1 MLRKA
6 KETKLKLIQEANER
20 LMNEYSWKGMS
31 PLEGEIRK
39 RVGMVFESWMMGDN
53 PPFSE
58 EYLYNPEY
66 FDVLIKNI
74 MDGINDTLYTK
85 TRY

>member
-1 MLRKA
+1 
-6 KETKLKLIQEANER
+6 
-20 LMNEYSWKGMS
+20 
-31 PLEGEIRK
+31 
-39 RVGMVFESWMMGDN
+39 VFEYWMMGDN